1 MSNSESNSLDIAI
14 IGYAGRFPGARN
26 VKEFWR
32 NLCAGVESLSM
43 LSDAELADAG
53 VPPNLFQSPNYVKV
67 EAHISGYEQFDAEF
81 FGYGARE
88 ALLMDPQQR
97 IFLESC
103 WEALE
108 DAGYDP
114 ARLAGLTGIFAGAGE
129 SVYLFKYLYPHR
141 EQVGPVDPF
150 ELGVGSNLSSLT
162 GRVAHKLNFT
172 GPSVAVQTA
181 CSTSLVAVH
190 LAAQSLLNEE
200 CDLALAGA
208 VFLKFPAKR
217 GYTYRVD
224 GILSPDGHCRTFD
237 ARARGTIFGSGVG
250 VVVLKRLSD
259 AIADGDSIRAVIKG
273 TAINNDGALKAG
285 FTAPS
290 QQAQME
296 VVLEALAVA
305 GVDAGSITYVE
316 AHGTGTAL
324 GDPIEVGALKNVFS
338 QGAEPD
344 SCAIGS
350 VKANI
355 GHLDAAAGMAGLI
368 KTVLGLENRFL
379 PPQINFEQ
387 LNPEISFDDS
397 PFFINKKLRPW
408 TSKTGAPLRAG
419 VSSFGLGGTN
429 SHIILEEAPI
439 TPCQDKTRTWRLL
452 PLSAKSPSALEAVA
466 RRLADYLDE
475 NSAPHLLDDV
485 AYTYQVGR
493 REWGF
498 RNFTVSNAPQEASA
512 ALRVLQPAQ
521 SGGDLTGT
529 KSVAFLLTDSA
540 EVDELAALL
549 YAEEPLFRDHVADC
563 VSAWERH
570 FAEKCPV
577 NFSNQPRSCS
587 EKPQADHRDLK
598 LFIFEYSVAKTLMA
612 WGVAP
617 KEISGCGVGDI
628 AAACL
633 RGSITLSDAIATVT
647 GSRRDH
653 ESGRES
659 GAVTALEAGASG
671 SNGKSRKLPFHQQG
685 HILSED
691 FNGGRA
697 PFSKSGAAAEVPP
710 PEMAGRSLM
719 ASGYNVISLTAEK
732 SGGSHTWPITVIQA
746 EVPQSLSR
754 RSDLVVVIGGP
765 ATGVTT
771 AGVAPDSSY
780 GRTISISEADIERG
794 HIHNALG
801 ELWANGGQVD
811 WAAYTSRHRRR
822 RISAPTYPF
831 EKRRYWPDFG
841 RAASNTAPRCDEA
854 ARSKQGDA
862 APTGDDEEK
871 VGSLFR
877 TLLTLPEVGLDDSFT
892 ELGGDSLLATQLA
905 SRLRDLFGVVIP
917 LREILEFPTIRGVVR
932 LVRKAREKVTGLNPI
947 QRVSYPGAAPL
958 SFSQQRLWLLDS
970 LEPGNPAYNISS
982 AVRLNGQLD
991 LNALQRSI
999 EAVVARH
1006 DALRTSFRV
1015 DNGRPSQHIETRIP
1029 MAVEVV
1035 DLQGL
1040 TDLEQRRA
1048 LQESALAETRKG
1060 FKLDSPQ
1067 LFRAKLFR
1075 LAARESVLVFTIHH
1089 IIADGWSLGVLM
1101 REVAENYRLICDG
1114 RQPKDDE
1121 PSFRYIDYAEWQRN
1135 MLAGKRLEELLAYW
1149 RGKLD
1154 GKLPHLELRT
1164 DHPRPPRRTHRGQRQ
1179 LVSVQTNLVQELH
1192 SLGSSRGAT
1201 LYMTLLTAFSVLLHR
1216 YTGQTDLLIG
1226 SPIANRNLSELEDL
1240 IGCFINVLVMRVDAT
1255 GNPSFSDLLDRVKKT
1270 ALEAYSNQDLP
1281 FERLVEELQPPRDL
1295 SRTPIFQTL
1304 FVLQNTPSPEVE
1316 SAHLRISP
1324 FDVDPGTSAYDLTL
1338 SLQESKSGLN
1348 GWLEYNSD
1356 LFDPATIRRMIGHF
1370 YVLLESIIAKPDSGV
1385 GELDILPQE
1394 ERDLLLRDLNATT
1407 VREEPCLLHDLIHQR
1422 ALQAPEAIAVC
1433 CGERA
1438 ISYGELDRRSSQLGH
1453 HLRTLGAGP
1462 EVVIG
1467 LYLER
1472 SIEAI
1477 VGLIGI
1483 LKAGAAYLPI
1493 DSGYPAARLELILKE
1508 AKTPLIV
1515 TSELLGATLPDTGAQ
1530 AFHIDSEW
1538 DVVQQQPDSTPRSGV
1553 VTSNLA
1559 YVVYTSG
1566 STGKP
1571 KGVMV
1576 PHTGLLNVIRMEA
1589 EEFGVGPDDR
1599 VLLYTTL
1606 SFDASLFEICMALG
1620 HGAQLII
1627 APSTDLLP
1635 TPAFVKLIRRLAI
1648 TNTAIFPSALAL
1660 LKEDDAPALR
1670 VLIVGGESC
1679 PRAVAERWKKGRRM
1693 FNTYGT
1699 SETTIWATSGNCD
1712 EGVETVYIGRAI
1724 RNMRVYILDRFG
1736 NPVPAG
1742 IVGEIYIGG
1751 VGLARGYM
1759 EMSALTAE
1767 RFLPDPFSQEPGQR
1781 MYRTGDMGRMMI
1793 DGNIEFLGRLDH
1805 QIKVQGVRIEL
1816 SDVESAILSHPAVD
1830 QVVVTASGQAA
1841 DRRLTA
1847 YYVSSRDAATLDIR
1861 GHLSRHLPAY
1871 MIPSVYV
1878 PLEKLPTLP
1887 NGKVDHRAL
1896 TALGANY
1903 KRAERGDSPPET
1915 DLKRRVAA
1923 LVEETLGIEH
1933 ISVNE
1938 DLFRLGAHSLMMV
1951 QLKSRFDADFGCD
1964 IPILDLFQNAT
1975 VNGIAELIGEPSA
1988 QPATTDLGVSRA
2000 RLRRELRSRG
2010 HRRTMT

>member
-14 IGYAGRFPGARN
+14 IGYAGRFPGAKN

-32 NLCAGVESLSM
+32 NLCAGVESLSL
-43 LSDAELADAG
+43 LSDEEVADAG
-53 VPPNLFQSPNYVKV
+53 VPPHVFQSPNYVKV
-67 EAHISGYEQFDAEF
+67 EAQLSGYEEFDAEF

-114 ARLAGLTGIFAGAGE
+114 ARLPGVTGIFAGAGE
-129 SVYLFKYLYPHR
+129 SGGYLFEYLYKHR
-141 EQVGPVDPF
+141 KQLGPLDPI
-150 ELGVGSNLSSLT
+150 ELGVGNNLSSLT
-162 GRVAHKLNFT
+162 GRVAHKLNLT

-208 VFLKFPAKR
+208 VFLKFPAKT

-237 ARARGTIFGSGVG
+237 ERARGTIFGSGAG

-273 TAINNDGALKAG
+273 TAVNNDGAFKAG

-290 QQAQME
+290 QHAQTE
-296 VVLEALAVA
+296 VILEALAVA
-305 GVDAGSITYVE
+305 GVDPGSITYVE
-316 AHGTGTAL
+316 AHGTATAL

-338 QGAEPD
+338 KRGERN
-344 SCAIGS
+344 SCALGS

-397 PFFINKKLRPW
+397 PFFINTKLSPW

-419 VSSFGLGGTN
+419 VSSFGLGGAN
-429 SHIILEEAPI
+429 GHVILEEAPV
-439 TPCQDKTRTWRLL
+439 TPCQDKTRTWRLI
-452 PLSAKSPSALEAVA
+452 PLSAKSPSALQAVA

-498 RNFTVSNAPQEASA
+498 RNFNVSNGLEEAST

-521 SGGDLTGT
+521 SGGALTGT
-529 KSVAFLLTDSA
+529 KSVAFLLANSA

-549 YAEEPLFRDHVADC
+549 YAEEPLFRDQVADC
-563 VSAWERH
+563 VSAWEKH

-577 NFSNQPRSCS
+577 NFSNQPRSCFD
-587 EKPQADHRDLK
+587 KTQADHGDLE
-598 LFIFEYSVAKTLMA
+598 LFIVEYSVAKTLIA

-617 KEISGCGVGDI
+617 KEISGCGVGEI

-633 RGSITLSDAIATVT
+633 RGSITLSDAIGAVV

-653 ESGRES
+653 ENGRERT
-659 GAVTALEAGASG
+659 AVSALEAGAYRA
-671 SNGKSRKLPFHQQG
+671 NG
-685 HILSED
+685 
-691 FNGGRA
+691 NGGRA
-697 PFSKSGAAAEVPP
+697 PFPKSPAEALPLKS
-710 PEMAGRSLM
+710 AGRSLT
-719 ASGYNVISLTAEK
+719 AGGYNVISLTAEK
-732 SGGSHTWPITVIQA
+732 SGASHPWPHTVTMA
-746 EVPQSLSR
+746 ETPQSLSKR
-754 RSDLVVVIGGP
+754 ADLVVVIGGL
-765 ATGVTT
+765 
-771 AGVAPDSSY
+771 APDPSY
-780 GRTISISEADIERG
+780 GRTISISQADIERG
-794 HIHNALG
+794 HIHYALG
-801 ELWANGGQVD
+801 TLWANGGKVD
-811 WAAYTSRHRRR
+811 WAAYSSRHRRP

-831 EKRRYWPDFG
+831 EKKRYWPDFG
-841 RAASNTAPRCDEA
+841 ASHTASRDGEA
-854 ARSKQGDA
+854 ATTKQGSA
-862 APTGDDEEK
+862 APTGDDEEQ

-917 LREILEFPTIRGVVR
+917 LREILESPTIRGVVR
-932 LVRKAREKVTGLNPI
+932 LVRKARDKATGLSPL
-947 QRVSYPGAAPL
+947 QRVSYDGAAPL

-970 LEPGNPAYNISS
+970 LDPGNPSYNISS
-982 AVRLNGQLD
+982 AVRLNGRLD
-991 LNALQRSI
+991 LNALQRSV

-1006 DALRTSFRV
+1006 EGLRTGFRV
-1015 DNGRPSQHIETRIP
+1015 DQGTPSQRIETFMP
-1029 MAVEVV
+1029 VAMEVV

-1048 LQESALAETRKG
+1048 LHESALEEARKG
-1060 FKLDSPQ
+1060 FKLDSPP
-1067 LFRAKLFR
+1067 LFRASLFR

-1101 REVAENYRLICDG
+1101 REVAENYGLICDG
-1114 RQPKDDE
+1114 RQPKNDE
-1121 PSFRYIDYAEWQRN
+1121 PSFRYIDWAEWQRN
-1135 MLAGKRLEELLAYW
+1135 LLAGNRLEELLSYW

-1154 GKLPHLELRT
+1154 GKLPYLEVPI
-1164 DHPRPPRRTHRGQRQ
+1164 DHARPPRRTHRGQRQ
-1179 LVSVQTNLVQELH
+1179 FVSVQTDLLQDLQ
-1192 SLGSSRGAT
+1192 SLGRSRGAT

-1240 IGCFINVLVMRVDAT
+1240 IGCFINVLVMRVDAS
-1255 GNPSFSDLLDRVKKT
+1255 GNPSFSDLLDRVKKM

-1304 FVLQNTPSPEVE
+1304 FVLQNTPTPDVE
-1316 SAHLRISP
+1316 IAHLRISR

-1338 SLQESKSGLN
+1338 SLQESESGLN

-1370 YVLLESIIAKPDSGV
+1370 YVLLESIVAKPDSGV
-1385 GELDILPQE
+1385 GELDILPE
-1394 ERDLLLRDLNATT
+1394 EESRLLLRDLNATT

-1422 ALQAPEAIAVC
+1422 ALQAPDAIAVC

-1453 HLRTLGAGP
+1453 HLQTLGAGP

-1483 LKAGAAYLPI
+1483 LKAGAAYLAI
-1493 DSGYPAARLELILKE
+1493 DSGYPAARLELILKQ
-1508 AKTPLIV
+1508 AKAPVIV
-1515 TSELLGATLPDTGAQ
+1515 TSELLGATVPDTGAQ
-1530 AFHIDSEW
+1530 VFHIDSEW
-1538 DVVQQQPDSTPRSGV
+1538 DVVQQQPDSPPRSGV

-1576 PHTGLLNVIRMEA
+1576 PHTGLLNVIRTEA

-1635 TPAFVKLIRRLAI
+1635 TPAFIKLIGTLAI
-1648 TNTAIFPSALAL
+1648 TNTAIFPSSLAL
-1660 LKEDDAPALR
+1660 LKDDDVPALR

-1679 PRAVAERWKKGRRM
+1679 PQAVAERWKKGRRM

-1712 EGVETVYIGRAI
+1712 AGVETVYIGRAI
-1724 RNMRVYILDRFG
+1724 RNTRIYILDRFG

-1742 IVGEIYIGG
+1742 VVGEICIAG

-1767 RFLPDPFSQEPGQR
+1767 RFVPDPFSQEPGQR

-1793 DGNIEFLGRLDH
+1793 DGNIEFLGRLDQ

-1830 QVVVTASGQAA
+1830 QVVVTASGEAA
-1841 DRRLTA
+1841 ERRLTA
-1847 YYVSSRDAATLDIR
+1847 YYVASGDATTLDLR

-1896 TALGANY
+1896 TVLGANY
-1903 KRAERGDSPPET
+1903 RRAERSYSPPET
-1915 DLKRRVAA
+1915 DLKRRIAA
-1923 LVEETLGIEH
+1923 VVEETLGIER
-1933 ISVNE
+1933 ISVDE
-1938 DLFRLGAHSLMMV
+1938 DLFTLGAHSLLMV
-1951 QLKSRFDADFGCD
+1951 QLKSRLDADYGGD

-1975 VNGIAELIGEPSA
+1975 VNGIAALISESST
-1988 QPATTDLGVSRA
+1988 QRTTIDLGVSRA
-2000 RLRRELRSRG
+2000 QLRRELRSR
-2010 HRRTMT
+2010 RATRQS